1 MQQQLTQIFT
11 RPARLGDLLKEAESR
26 HLIIPVWE
34 TKEGKQIKV
43 SDMTDQHL
51 INAIQ
56 HIKKCAEREEIVAA
70 YLDAEE

>member
-11 RPARLGDLLKEAESR
+11 RHARLGDLLKEAENR
-26 HLIIPVWE
+26 HLIIPVWT
-34 TKEGKQIKV
+34 TKEGNQIKV

-70 YLDAEE
+70 YLDAAD

>member
-11 RPARLGDLLKEAESR
+11 RPARLRDLLKEAENR
-26 HLIIPVWE
+26 HLIIPVWT

-56 HIKKCAEREEIVAA
+56 HIKKCAEREEIVEA
-70 YLDAEE
+70 YLDAVE